1 MSNGDWK
8 GLKKVLE
15 GILGSKEVY
24 FQPPSNIHMKYPA
37 IIFEREDIQ
46 NTFADNLVYKQDTA
60 YKVTVMDKNPNSEIV
75 KEVSLIP
82 TARYVQ
88 FFVTNNL
95 NHDIF
100 IIFY

>member
-1 MSNGDWK
+1 MSNGDWR

-15 GILGSKEVY
+15 EILGSKEVY
-24 FQPPSNIHMKYPA
+24 FQPPPNVRMKYPA
-37 IIFEREDIQ
+37 IVFEREDIQ
-46 NTFADNLVYKQDTA
+46 NTFADNLVYAQNTA
-60 YKVTVMDKNPNSEIV
+60 YKVTVMDKNPDSEIV

-88 FFVTNNL
+88 FFVTDNL
-95 NHDIF
+95 NHDVF

>member
-1 MSNGDWK
+1 MHNGDWR

-15 GILGSKEVY
+15 EILGSKEVY
-24 FQPPSNIHMKYPA
+24 FQPPPNIKMEYPA

-46 NTFADNLVYKQDTA
+46 NTFADNLVYRQAIA
-60 YKVTVMDKNPNSEIV
+60 YKVTVMDKNPDSEIV
-75 KEVSLIP
+75 KRVSQIP